1 MQLTHGM
8 CKMNVYL
15 QSSAVFLKTPLA
27 AESANK
33 QFS

>member
-8 CKMNVYL
+8 CEMNIYM
-15 QSSAVFLKTPLA
+15 QSSAVFLKTPSA
-27 AESANK
+27 AKSANK